1 MKKIFNSAKALWL
14 CRQHSTLKKNAYKA
28 MLILKIKE
36 KGIIKIKL
44 GKHVCMRK
52 GNMNKDGY

>member
-1 MKKIFNSAKALWL
+1 
-14 CRQHSTLKKNAYKA
+14 
-28 MLILKIKE
+28 MLILKIKK

-52 GNMNKDGY
+52 GNMNEDGY